1 MYTVHTTCM
10 YTVHTT
16 YIYIVHTT
24 TVRRIQVNEWV
35 ASADKHFTN
44 KFLKANRGAIID
56 KGGFNKP
63 QLRERVLNPSCTLES
78 HGELLQLLMPSST
91 PLLPLQPHA
100 DILI

>member
-1 MYTVHTTCM
+1 M

-16 YIYIVHTT
+16 YIYTVHTT

-44 KFLKANRGAIID
+44 KFLKVNRGAIID

-91 PLLPLQPHA
+91 PLLPPQPHA